1 MMITRLQSC
10 ANHHPPSVASLQVR
24 GLRTRRAREAYLNC
38 VKCVD
43 LDWVI
48 TLVAKVWHLPQ
59 QRSPNH
65 FWETFHFRPP
75 LKEEVLM
82 LHMPPP
88 IHLLLLYA
96 AHQLMLYVRVYFS
109 RSSSQ
114 MYYFG
119 KYMPRLAAELRRRS
133 KLIGPWFISKKIA
146 AAVPTQPSVMNIPIT
161 LRFYVTKPLSNL
173 YEFKVLRWV

>member
-1 MMITRLQSC
+1 
-10 ANHHPPSVASLQVR
+10 
-24 GLRTRRAREAYLNC
+24 
-38 VKCVD
+38 
-43 LDWVI
+43 
-48 TLVAKVWHLPQ
+48 
-59 QRSPNH
+59 
-65 FWETFHFRPP
+65 
-75 LKEEVLM
+75 
-82 LHMPPP
+82 MPPP

-146 AAVPTQPSVMNIPIT
+146 AAAPTQASAMNIPIM

-173 YEFKVLRWV
+173 YEFQSTEMCVNNHLLRSMEDNSLHDESAADKRLQLNFEIISLAAAMVED